1 MGSLAGIGRALR
13 LTVFVNAVEE
23 FTQHSAVADGASER
37 LVELLGERGV
47 VVRTAVGVASLP
59 GGACLEVELTCTRA

>member
-1 MGSLAGIGRALR
+1 VGSLGGIGRALR
-13 LTVFVNAVEE
+13 LSVFVNATDG
-23 FTQHSAVADGASER
+23 FTEHSRVADGASDR